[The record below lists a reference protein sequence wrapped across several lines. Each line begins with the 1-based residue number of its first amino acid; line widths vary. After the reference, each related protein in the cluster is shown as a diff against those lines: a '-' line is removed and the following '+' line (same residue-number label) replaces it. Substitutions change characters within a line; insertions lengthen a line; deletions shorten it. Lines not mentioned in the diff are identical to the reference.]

1 MTRSQDAHAGPPRS
15 RPDDHDFAD
24 AMRRFARFYTRR
36 IGLLDQR
43 LNGGPFSLTEARVL
57 YELHARGQETASRL
71 GADLGLDPGYL
82 SRLLKRF
89 EAQGLIARRPDAADA
104 RRAIVSLTAAGE
116 RAYAPLKHA
125 SRASML
131 DLAGALGADD
141 RARLLGAMAEV
152 ERLLSPTGDEA
163 GAGDR
168 NAGAITLRAPRPGDW
183 GWVVA
188 RHAEIY
194 SGEFGWDRR
203 FEADVA
209 EIVAGMIRE
218 AGTPGTGAWVAE
230 IGGRRVGFT
239 GLSRKDARTAKLRLV
254 LLEAE
259 ARGRGL
265 GRRLVETAIDRARE
279 NGDTA
284 VELMTRDVLT
294 AARSLYASLGFE
306 RMRSEP
312 AAPYGVAFHDEF
324 WRLDLA

>member
-1 MTRSQDAHAGPPRS
+1 MTLSQDAQAGPSPS
-15 RPDDHDFAD
+15 RPDDHELAD

-89 EAQGLIARRPDAADA
+89 EAQGLIERRPDAADA

-116 RAYAPLKHA
+116 RAYAPLKRA

-141 RARLLGAMAEV
+141 RVRLLDAMTAI
-152 ERLLSPTGDEA
+152 ERLLSPSRDP
-163 GAGDR
+163 
-168 NAGAITLRAPRPGDW
+168 GAITLRAPRPGDW
-183 GWVVA
+183 GWVVE

-194 SGEFGWDRR
+194 SREFGWDRR

-230 IGGRRVGFT
+230 RDGRRLGFA

-265 GRRLVETAIDRARE
+265 GRRLVETAIDCARE

-294 AARSLYASLGFE
+294 AARSLYAALGFE

-324 WRLDLA
+324 WRLGLS